1 MKAVTAV
8 IAIGLAATLAAQIS
22 NPPGQSKTRED
33 DPVRLPNGKLQ
44 SEEILK
50 DDYKK
55 NLKDTQDLIE
65 LAESLKMSLEKNEQH
80 VLSLADIKKT
90 EDIEKLARRI
100 RGRMRRF

>member
-1 MKAVTAV
+1 MKAVTSLFAV
-8 IAIGLAATLAAQIS
+8 GLALTLVAQVPNVPQGRS
-22 NPPGQSKTRED
+22 RED
-33 DPVRLPNGKLQ
+33 EPVRLPNGKLQ

-50 DDYKK
+50 EDYKR

-65 LAESLKMSLEKNEQH
+65 LAEALKMSLEKNEQH

>member
-1 MKAVTAV
+1 MKAFTSLLAV
-8 IAIGLAATLAAQIS
+8 GFALTLVAQVS
-22 NPPGQSKTRED
+22 NVPQGRPRED
-33 DPVRLPNGKLQ
+33 EPVRLPNGKLQ

-50 DDYKK
+50 EDYKK

-65 LAESLKMSLEKNEQH
+65 LGEALKTSLEKNEQH

>member
-1 MKAVTAV
+1 MKAFTSLLAV
-8 IAIGLAATLAAQIS
+8 GLALTLV
-22 NPPGQSKTRED
+22 GQVPNGPQGRPRED
-33 DPVRLPNGKLQ
+33 EPLRLPNGKLQ

-50 DDYKK
+50 EDYKK
-55 NLKDTQDLIE
+55 NLKDTQDLID
-65 LAESLKMSLEKNEQH
+65 LAESLKVSLEKNEQH